1 MRTTGTIILNAYI
14 AVILVALVWFPLIV
28 LHGYREWWL
37 VTFYAVV
44 ATATIGGIASHY
56 RMVWRSRKAAIQANR
71 GSRPG
76 WPGARPIREPV
87 QGPATAGGAD

>member
-14 AVILVALVWFPLIV
+14 AVILAALVWGPLIV

-44 ATATIGGIASHY
+44 AVGTIAGIISHY
-56 RMVWRSRKAAIQANR
+56 RVALRSSK
-71 GSRPG
+71 S
-76 WPGARPIREPV
+76 
-87 QGPATAGGAD
+87 